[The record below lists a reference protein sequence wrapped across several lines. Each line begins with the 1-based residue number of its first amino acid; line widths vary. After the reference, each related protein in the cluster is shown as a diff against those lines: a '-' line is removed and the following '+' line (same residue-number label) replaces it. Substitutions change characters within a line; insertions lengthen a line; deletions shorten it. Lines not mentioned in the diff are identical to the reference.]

1 MTVSVLLRGCQP
13 TPVLDYLKAL
23 GILRLVSE
31 QVDAAATGAWTAQ
44 GFKVTSALDTSELHR
59 FLLEDYEPTPIVAPW
74 NGGSGFFNKNY
85 NRDGEKLVARLG
97 DTTMQRLEPLRQAIR
112 VGYSLHEIGERRGWI
127 TPDKNG
133 KMVVADKDSCIAFC
147 RNNFPDVGVT
157 WLDCVAALASDGPA
171 YSILLGGS
179 GGNFGRMDLSN
190 NWYQH
195 LATLLLDAETPKV
208 SGWLDDALN
217 GTALASGL
225 KAKVGQ
231 LDPGRAG
238 GIGRQRGNDSGP
250 AAAWVNP
257 WDFVLGLEGSLLF
270 ASAIARRT
278 GREGSGG
285 RSALP
290 FTVAGATA
298 GARGGAD
305 GESVRGEVW
314 LPLWTAPASLPE
326 LTRLFGEARVQWD
339 GRQAGSAI
347 DFASAISTLGTDR
360 GLQAFERLSV
370 AERLGQSSLAVP
382 AGRVAV
388 GHRPEVRA
396 TVLLD
401 RWLRTVERA
410 GGPNTVSGA
419 VRRART
425 AQWDLAEHG
434 GGARL
439 AVLLTAVADVEAA
452 VSRSGRTREKVRP
465 VLGPKANEVLGYLMD
480 ATPEVVA
487 AFGLASLRDAAVRNP
502 TNPLERAHSLR
513 ACLTSIAMT
522 GGRWKWLEDSP
533 PPVTGVDVRP
543 LFQVLADVL
552 AFRSRRVPTEG
563 ETTAEV
569 KLLGVNPWFEFGW
582 QVPAAVAEAMAG
594 GQLDWN
600 RLRDLVRGLLLLNW
614 EYADSPNP
622 PLAVEGNPLPVPAHR
637 LLAPFFSPRALRQ
650 PGGTPTSASA
660 PTLRLR
666 PQAGW
671 ARLLAADRV
680 AEVSAAATNRLR
692 VAGLIPAV
700 NALST
705 PAWGNRRTARAGPH
719 LAAAALL
726 HLHPRTYQHH
736 LRSTTKL
743 PDQTVTSTPPR
754 PTEAVPS

>member
-31 QVDAAATGAWTAQ
+31 QVDATATGAWTAQ
-44 GFKVTSALDTSELHR
+44 GFEVSSSLDLQGLRR

-74 NGGSGFFNKNY
+74 NGRSGFFHKNY
-85 NRDGEKLVARLG
+85 NRDSEQLVARLR
-97 DTTMQRLEPLRQAIR
+97 DTELQRLEPLQMAIR
-112 VGYSLHEIGERRGWI
+112 AGYDMHTTGEERGWI
-127 TPDKNG
+127 A
-133 KMVVADKDSCIAFC
+133 ADKDGKLKVVDKDATITFC
-147 RNNFPDVGVT
+147 RNNFPDAGVT
-157 WLDCVAALASDGPA
+157 WLDSVAALASEAPA

-179 GGNFGRMDLSN
+179 GGNLGSLDLSN

-238 GIGRQRGNDSGP
+238 GIGRQRGNDSGS

-305 GESVRGEVW
+305 DESVRGEVW
-314 LPLWTAPASLPE
+314 LPLWEAQASLPE
-326 LTRLFGEARVQWD
+326 LARLFGEARVQWD

-347 DFASAISTLGTDR
+347 DFASAVSTLGTDR

-388 GHRPEVRA
+388 ADRPEVRA

-419 VRRART
+419 VRRARS
-425 AQWDLAEHG
+425 AQWNLAEHG

-452 VSRSGRTREKVRP
+452 VSRSGGTREKVRP
-465 VLGPKANEVLGYLMD
+465 VLGPKPNEVLGYLMD

-487 AFGLASLRDAAVRNP
+487 AFGLASLRDAGVRNP

-513 ACLTSIAMT
+513 ACVTAVAMT
-522 GGRWKWLEDSP
+522 SGRWKWLEDSP
-533 PPVTGVDVRP
+533 PPVTGIDVRQ
-543 LFQVLADVL
+543 LFKVLADVL
-552 AFRSRRVPTEG
+552 VFRSRRVPTNG
-563 ETTAEV
+563 DTTADV
-569 KLLGVNPWFEFGW
+569 KLLGVNPWFDFGW

-594 GQLDWN
+594 GQLDWS
-600 RLRDLVRGLLLLNW
+600 RLRDLVRGLLLLDW
-614 EYADSPNP
+614 DYADPP
-622 PLAVEGNPLPVPAHR
+622 DAPLAVEGHPLPVPAHR

-650 PGGTPTSASA
+650 PGGTPTSGSA

-671 ARLLAADRV
+671 ARLLATDRV
-680 AEVSAAATNRLR
+680 AEVSSGATFRLR

-700 NALST
+700 KAPST
-705 PAWGNRRTARAGPH
+705 PARGNRRTGRVGPH
-719 LAAAALL
+719 LAAATLL
-726 HLHPRTYQHH
+726 HLHPSSYQHH
-736 LRSTTKL
+736 LRSTTRL
-743 PDQTVTSTPPR
+743 PDQTVTSTPPQ
-754 PTEAVPS
+754 PTETVSS